1 MKTVFTFLFTTLLS
15 FSAYAQFGDLMKG
28 LEKLVKDIESGTQQQ
43 SQPQQQQSQSSNKRQ
58 ELIDLMFSNGASL
71 YIAKYQDKLFRPQ
84 MEFNVKYGGP
94 PVSANYKKIISTD
107 IPNLMKQFSDCSIKA
122 GGPKVDDDSILSWS
136 QTSKSDGAKTLREFL
151 SIMKMVL
158 GGQTTIPVK
167 VPETR
172 KDLNLAPNT
181 ENETRLML
189 ELFNYAKSFAKSEKN
204 WCDDMIKEIK

>member
-122 GGPKVDDDSILSWS
+122 GGQKLTMTQFFHGVKHLKVM
-136 QTSKSDGAKTLREFL
+136 G
-151 SIMKMVL
+151 
-158 GGQTTIPVK
+158 
-167 VPETR
+167 R
-172 KDLNLAPNT
+172 KHL
-181 ENETRLML
+181 EN
-189 ELFNYAKSFAKSEKN
+189 F
-204 WCDDMIKEIK
+204 